1 MSTMTVRQV
10 LDIKGHKVHCV
21 APGVTVFEA
30 LALMAEYNI
39 GAVLVTDGERLVGIF
54 TERDY
59 ARKVVLKGL
68 RSAEVSVGDLM
79 TPAPATVGPE
89 QTVDEV
95 MNIMTDKRFRHLPV
109 MENGR
114 LAGIITIG
122 DVVKSIIDLQR
133 RTISHLSNYIAGDI
147 AT

>member
-1 MSTMTVRQV
+1 MTMTVRQILEV
-10 LDIKGHKVHCV
+10 KGDRTYCV

-30 LALMAEYNI
+30 LGVMAEHNV
-39 GAVLVTDGERLVGIF
+39 GAVLVTENERLIGIF

-68 RSAEVSVGDLM
+68 RSTDVSVRELM
-79 TPAPATVGPE
+79 TPSPACIGMD
-89 QTVDEV
+89 QTVEEV
-95 MNIMTDKRFRHLPV
+95 MNIMTNKRFRHLPV
-109 MENGR
+109 LENGR
-114 LAGIITIG
+114 IAGIVSIG
-122 DVVKSIIDLQR
+122 DVVKSVIDQQR

>member
-1 MSTMTVRQV
+1 MTTTVRQV
-10 LDIKGHKVHCV
+10 LDAKGGKAFCV
-21 APGVTVFEA
+21 APGVTAFEA
-30 LALMAEYNI
+30 LGLMAEHNI
-39 GAVLVTDGERLVGIF
+39 GAVLVTDNERLVGIF

-68 RSAEVSVGDLM
+68 RSTDVSVRELM
-79 TPAPATVGPE
+79 TTSPATVGMD

-95 MNIMTDKRFRHLPV
+95 MNIMTEKRFRHLPV
-109 MENGR
+109 LENGR
-114 LAGIITIG
+114 IAGIISIG
-122 DVVKSIIDLQR
+122 DVVKSVIDQQR